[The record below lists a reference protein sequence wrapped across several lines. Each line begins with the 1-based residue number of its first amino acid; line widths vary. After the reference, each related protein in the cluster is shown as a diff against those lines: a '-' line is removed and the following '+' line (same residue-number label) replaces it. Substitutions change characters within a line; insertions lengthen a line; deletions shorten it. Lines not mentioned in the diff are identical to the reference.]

1 MIFFGTAA
9 FAVPS
14 LEAVVAR
21 HQVAVCVTQPDRPQ
35 GRGLKP
41 QASPVKRVAD
51 AAGIPAIQPGRLRRA
66 DCDAYPADVGVV
78 AAYGQLLPADVS
90 RCRRWACWASI
101 RRCCRSTGELPR
113 WPGRC

>member
-1 MIFFGTAA
+1 MKVIFFGTAP

-78 AAYGQLLPADVS
+78 AAYGQQIGRAS
-90 RCRRWACWASI
+90 CRERV
-101 RRCCRSTGELPR
+101 
-113 WPGRC
+113 